1 MGPPVAIEFLM
12 RFPPICRKCFPIPGN
27 WRMGLQIGMAL
38 RMPFHNLSE
47 YNSLG

>member
-27 WRMGLQIGMAL
+27 WRKGVTNRNGIANAVPQSIGI
-38 RMPFHNLSE
+38 
-47 YNSLG
+47 